1 MRVQKMEENEEV
13 PKKTAENQRWKGK
26 SLLRRRVGEGDALLD
41 VALEAVDGLGQEL
54 LLLLRDVTQGVD
66 GLLGSVGLGW
76 VSQCVNVQD
85 SEALTPSSM
94 GTEKKSVPVCCAIS
108 LPPGTP
114 GR

>member
-1 MRVQKMEENEEV
+1 MR
-13 PKKTAENQRWKGK
+13 R
-26 SLLRRRVGEGDALLD
+26 SVGEGDALFD
-41 VALEAVDGLGQEL
+41 VALEALDGLGQEL

-66 GLLGSVGLGW
+66 GLLGSVGLGL
-76 VSQCVNVQD
+76 VSQCVNNQGPDV
-85 SEALTPSSM
+85 LTPSSM